1 MDLQVLL
8 DPIDLPRLQKVLDE
22 LGHVGRLDTVRGW
35 DRDTL
40 ARLYEAAQ
48 GFKPVTLDDY
58 VPPGTEPLKEV
69 IHHGKNSLPAFTHFQ
84 KRFCKPAPEQ
94 AASGDLLYGY
104 NHNSAFLTGITGPGY
119 YVANKSKWDASE
131 VDIDY
136 TRLPPGKPD
145 AWPVIKDNEHGFGRL
160 VYGNMIDVMRG
171 ISSHVSIGR
180 ARRLKNGSFEWFDAW
195 FVLCREDP
203 S

>member
-1 MDLQVLL
+1 MDLSVFL

-22 LGHVGRLDTVRGW
+22 LGHVGRLDTIRGW
-35 DRDTL
+35 DRDTQ

-84 KRFCKPAPEQ
+84 KRFCKPTAEQ
-94 AASGDLLYGY
+94 ADEGDTLYGY
-104 NHNSAFLTGITGPGY
+104 NHNAAWLTGITGPGY
-119 YVANKSKWDASE
+119 YVAHKSKWDASE

-136 TRLPPGKPD
+136 TQLPPGKPD
-145 AWPVIKDNEHGFGRL
+145 TWPAIKGNEAGFGRL

-171 ISSHVSIGR
+171 ISTHVSIGR